1 LLPSRRP
8 DRPTTGSL
16 MRTGTTKDYD
26 KGDMEPP
33 TRLEVAAVLR
43 ELIHGERTR
52 QSASAWASNWLLG
65 DARVGDPAVWE
76 ALELLGAA
84 DLVSTD
90 RPFLYNDE
98 DFQASLDRLCVPD

>member
-1 LLPSRRP
+1 
-8 DRPTTGSL
+8 

-26 KGDMEPP
+26 KVAMEPP
-33 TRLEVAAVLR
+33 TRPEVAAVLR
-43 ELIHGERTR
+43 ELIQGERTR
-52 QSASAWASNWLLG
+52 QSASAWASTWLLG

-90 RPFLYNDE
+90 RPFLYDEE
-98 DFQASLDRLCVPD
+98 DFQASLGKLCVPA